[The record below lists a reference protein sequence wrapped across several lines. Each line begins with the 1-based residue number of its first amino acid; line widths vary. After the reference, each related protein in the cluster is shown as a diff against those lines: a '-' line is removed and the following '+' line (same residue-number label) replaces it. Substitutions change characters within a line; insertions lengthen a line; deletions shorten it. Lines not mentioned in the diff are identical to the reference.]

1 MESSPEGGTITLA
14 NILLQAATQAF
25 SVSNTTVLIII
36 ILVLLLL
43 TAITA
48 GAETAYFSLTAKDIN
63 YLKTKDQHGTKQ
75 ALQLLDQPKMLL
87 ATILVANNFINIAI
101 VITTNLLISQFISPA
116 LNPILSFLIQVIAV
130 TFLLVLFGE
139 VLPKVY
145 ATQNNMRMALFAAP
159 ILRLMSGIFRPVSK
173 VLVSSTSYIEE
184 RIGTRN
190 AANLTNEDF
199 EQAIEL
205 TVGHT
210 ATREEVNI
218 FKGILK
224 FGNITVR
231 QIMRTR
237 LDVNG
242 VPYELTFPEVQKLAI
257 EVGYS
262 RLPVFE
268 NNLDNIKGIIY
279 TKDFLPHTEDEQFAW
294 HSMIRPAYFV
304 PEGKFIEDLLK
315 EFQQKRIHFAVVV
328 DEFGGT
334 SGIVTLED
342 IMEEI
347 IGDIKDEFD
356 EEDVQFKKLD
366 DNNYIF
372 EGKTLINDVCR
383 IIGENPEMFEHV
395 RGESDSIA
403 GLVLE
408 ISGKFPAVNE
418 TVSYE
423 NFDFTVLEL
432 DKMRIKRVKMTINTS
447 VDDYL
452 D

>member
-1 MESSPEGGTITLA
+1 LESTPEGGTINLATL
-14 NILLQAATQAF
+14 LLQASTGAF

-48 GAETAYFSLTAKDIN
+48 GAETAYFSLSAKDIN
-63 YLKTKDQHGTKQ
+63 YLKTKDAPSSRQ
-75 ALQLLDQPKMLL
+75 AIQLLDQPKMLL

-101 VITTNLLISQFISPA
+101 VISTNVLVSQFISPT
-116 LNPILSFLIQVIAV
+116 LSPVVSFLVQVIAV

-159 ILRLMSGIFRPVSK
+159 ILKVMSNIFRPVSRM
-173 VLVSSTSYIEE
+173 LVSSTSYIEE
-184 RIGTRN
+184 KIGSKTGS
-190 AANLTNEDF
+190 NLTNEDF

-237 LDVNG
+237 LDVSG
-242 VPYELTFPEVQKLAI
+242 VPYDATFPQVQKLAI
-257 EVGYS
+257 DMGYS
-262 RLPVFE
+262 RMPVFE
-268 NNLDNIKGIIY
+268 RSLDTIKGMIH
-279 TKDFLPHTEDEQFAW
+279 TKDFLPHTDNDDLDW
-294 HSMIRPAYFV
+294 HTLVRPAYFV
-304 PEGKFIEDLLK
+304 HENKFIEDLLK
-315 EFQQKRIHFAVVV
+315 EFQQKRIHLAIVV

-356 EEDVQFKKLD
+356 EEDISFKKID
-366 DNNYIF
+366 ENNYIF

-383 IIGENPEMFEHV
+383 VIAEPPETFEHV
-395 RGESDSIA
+395 RGESDSLA
-403 GLVLE
+403 GLILE

-418 TVSYE
+418 TISFE
-423 NFDFTVLEL
+423 NFDFTILEI
-432 DKMRIKRVKMTINTS
+432 DKMRIKRVKVTINTNIE
-447 VDDYL
+447 DFID
-452 D
+452 